1 MELFSLG
8 SLRLDGLQLH
18 GSLDRKVL
26 KKGLKKRCSKKSQDA
41 VCVIVCYWEIGGI
54 RWYCN
59 HEKQLSASYSL
70 LQSLRRHLSFHV
82 GFKVLEQKLP
92 GSNATYAKSSC
103 IWHVCVCVRK
113 FNFLNMCSPNF
124 PSEFDPLRM
133 LDPSSPMVSSWRND
147 FNLKWLKWSK
157 WSVVGGTGKREALP
171 KEKAWAVLSH
181 GYWGPMAPVRQSIA
195 KRCLTDIHGN
205 IIHYNTI
212 IWKNNTLWI
221 HQPKYPKTSIAVYPT
236 TLITLIALK
245 REEKH
250 MQKNNTLTHL
260 LLELACL
267 VAIESCCR

>member
-1 MELFSLG
+1 M
-8 SLRLDGLQLH
+8 
-18 GSLDRKVL
+18 
-26 KKGLKKRCSKKSQDA
+26 
-41 VCVIVCYWEIGGI
+41 
-54 RWYCN
+54 
-59 HEKQLSASYSL
+59 
-70 LQSLRRHLSFHV
+70 
-82 GFKVLEQKLP
+82 
-92 GSNATYAKSSC
+92 T
-103 IWHVCVCVRK
+103 CVCVLESSISSICVRPISL
-113 FNFLNMCSPNF
+113 LNLTLFACWIHPVPWSVLGEMTST
-124 PSEFDPLRM
+124 
-133 LDPSSPMVSSWRND
+133 SSDSSG
-147 FNLKWLKWSK
+147 SK

-181 GYWGPMAPVRQSIA
+181 GYWGPMAPVRQLIA

-212 IWKNNTLWI
+212 IWKNNTLSI

-250 MQKNNTLTHL
+250 MQKNNTLTRL

>member
-26 KKGLKKRCSKKSQDA
+26 KKGLKKRCPKKSQDA

-103 IWHVCVCVRK
+103 IWHVCVLESSISSICVRPISL
-113 FNFLNMCSPNF
+113 LNLTLFACWIHPV
-124 PSEFDPLRM
+124 P
-133 LDPSSPMVSSWRND
+133 
-147 FNLKWLKWSK
+147 
-157 WSVVGGTGKREALP
+157 WSVLGEMT
-171 KEKAWAVLSH
+171 STSSDSS
-181 GYWGPMAPVRQSIA
+181 GPNGQWWVAPESVKLCQRRKLEQSCPMDTEGPWL
-195 KRCLTDIHGN
+195 RCAN
-205 IIHYNTI
+205 
-212 IWKNNTLWI
+212 
-221 HQPKYPKTSIAVYPT
+221 
-236 TLITLIALK
+236 
-245 REEKH
+245 R
-250 MQKNNTLTHL
+250 
-260 LLELACL
+260 
-267 VAIESCCR
+267 